1 MRGWLILKKSVQTE
15 NSALWPKK
23 SRCSVLSNVIQ
34 LRKQRFVQIFD
45 KKMRPDL
52 AVKKLLKLKIDGSHV
67 ATVQDFLSNREQCVK
82 FGNTKS
88 IFSSSINIGV
98 PQGTV
103 LGPLLWNAF
112 INDLSPRT
120 PHLKY
125 ADDTNLYRSQSKP
138 NCVLTNCTAHRAF
151 VSINDN
157 NFRRA
162 LNYTSQYCT
171 VCCWMLTKLSP

>member
-88 IFSSSINIGV
+88 IFSSINIGV

-125 ADDTNLYRSQSKP
+125 ADDTTLYHSLSKP
-138 NCVLTNCTAHRAF
+138 NCVLTNSTAHR
-151 VSINDN
+151 VSMTTTFKERLITLLST
-157 NFRRA
+157 A
-162 LNYTSQYCT
+162 LIT
-171 VCCWMLTKLSP
+171 VCYWMLTKLPP